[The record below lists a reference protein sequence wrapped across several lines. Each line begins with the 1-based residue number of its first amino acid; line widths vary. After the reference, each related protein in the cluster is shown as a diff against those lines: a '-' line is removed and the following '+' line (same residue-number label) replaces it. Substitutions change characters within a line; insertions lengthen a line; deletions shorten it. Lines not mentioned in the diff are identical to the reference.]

1 MEISIKKL
9 TLKCAK
15 GVFHL
20 CLRIWGCVA
29 VKIKSIIQLYAKI
42 NESVSNLEK
51 LSQTLKQNL
60 AFKQGLNPC
69 LHKFDLL
76 FFAFVWENGG
86 NGW

>member
-1 MEISIKKL
+1 MGFCGCEDKKYNP
-9 TLKCAK
+9 TLCEDKREC
-15 GVFHL
+15 F
-20 CLRIWGCVA
+20 
-29 VKIKSIIQLYAKI
+29 KIEKKI
-42 NESVSNLEK
+42 P
-51 LSQTLKQNL
+51 QTLKQNL